1 MTHSSAITNLGNQKP
16 EHFRRDVALGID
28 NLVSNIRRLD
38 ASAQRASDDGDE
50 PTASLLGNFADEEAA
65 KVLILIDAVRCPWS
79 EARARAR
86 TLKRWSK
93 HLWKGIYT
101 RACDWRPVNLSE
113 AASYIEQEMQP
124 FYLDGPLGVD
134 WIFRNEIISER
145 ERQIYVDLVED
156 VTETGKEC
164 QEPYWTR
171 PQDFTSS
178 MRTYRTSMCV
188 EVALALHAHGIAS
201 ARGLE
206 HVAAIWQPIDPG
218 SIDSSDL
225 FANIKETLSAVRL
238 DSAAVAVQEEDLP
251 SPSPLAN
258 WVFPLWSIPE
268 PQEANST
275 EFLDSLRETRDA
287 ELKRIQHLQGM
298 KEPPPEVS
306 RKKVL
311 EMDTAYAKV
320 EEERRKRISA
330 HLAGKS
336 GLPIITADVDLY
348 VSGTDAW
355 IRLKEL
361 WWGLTEDER
370 ISLVAL
376 AWFTRDTIANWPR
389 AVRLAQEKSDIH
401 STQAEHYYLGLGR
414 EWLKGLDRFELPA
427 AHV

>member
-1 MTHSSAITNLGNQKP
+1 MTQSSAITNLGNQKP

-50 PTASLLGNFADEEAA
+50 PTASLLGSFADEEAA
-65 KVLILIDAVRCPWS
+65 KVLILIDAVRCPKS
-79 EARARAR
+79 ETKARAS
-86 TLKRWSK
+86 TVKRWSN

-156 VTETGKEC
+156 VTETWKES
-164 QEPYWTR
+164 QEPYWTE

-178 MRTYRTSMCV
+178 LSGYRTSMCV

-201 ARGLE
+201 ERGLE
-206 HVAAIWQPIDPG
+206 HVAAIWQPIDPW

-238 DSAAVAVQEEDLP
+238 DSEAVAVQEEDLP

-258 WVFPLWSIPE
+258 WPFPLWSIPE
-268 PQEANST
+268 PQEAKSS
-275 EFLDSLRETRDA
+275 EFLDWE
-287 ELKRIQHLQGM
+287 
-298 KEPPPEVS
+298 
-306 RKKVL
+306 
-311 EMDTAYAKV
+311 
-320 EEERRKRISA
+320 
-330 HLAGKS
+330 
-336 GLPIITADVDLY
+336 
-348 VSGTDAW
+348 
-355 IRLKEL
+355 
-361 WWGLTEDER
+361 
-370 ISLVAL
+370 
-376 AWFTRDTIANWPR
+376 
-389 AVRLAQEKSDIH
+389 
-401 STQAEHYYLGLGR
+401 
-414 EWLKGLDRFELPA
+414 
-427 AHV
+427 